1 MIRPQFVGLVQWPL
15 ETQFLDKKMQLQ
27 WMLIVLME
35 VKVRR
40 AKARANRAL
49 GKEKEKE
56 IEKGKAKMPNS
67 LERANRQ
74 MESGPQIKT
83 LGTRAGT
90 KVNSLERVMQRVAK
104 LLPKEKAKLRVS
116 IVVLQGIL
124 LETAR

>member
-1 MIRPQFVGLVQWPL
+1 M
-15 ETQFLDKKMQLQ
+15 
-27 WMLIVLME
+27 
-35 VKVRR
+35 
-40 AKARANRAL
+40 AKGNL
-49 GKEKEKE
+49 C
-56 IEKGKAKMPNS
+56 
-67 LERANRQ
+67 
-74 MESGPQIKT
+74 SGPQIKT